1 MIKAVLNR
9 EEKQGIALER
19 LKIKLPHKVSYD
31 NQLDNFILHHQA
43 LHL

>member
-19 LKIKLPHKVSYD
+19 LKIKREYNWIFMP
-31 NQLDNFILHHQA
+31 
-43 LHL
+43 

>member
-19 LKIKLPHKVSYD
+19 LKIKREE
-31 NQLDNFILHHQA
+31 N
-43 LHL
+43 